1 VRAVETCSEIRF
13 AARRLL
19 QDRWSAAAAILVIAL
34 GTGLN
39 TAVFTIAYAVLVRSL
54 PYPDATRLAV
64 VDVSVPFARLDE
76 WRGQLST
83 FDRVAAYA
91 REGFTVLGLAEPRFE
106 PVAVVDDTFF
116 ETLGS
121 PALAG
126 RTFGNG
132 DSAAIAVLSERVAR
146 QISGSIE
153 TVLGRSIT
161 VGERRVV
168 VIGVMPDAF
177 AFPSDGTNVWIP
189 ARGVPAIAFDRSSDG
204 RRFRLFGRLKRGVT
218 LAQAG
223 QDLLRARQALE
234 PAFKVEARGTIHADS
249 LHNALV
255 GTARPILFIFAGAAA
270 IVLLI
275 ACANVATILIGRTV
289 ARQRE
294 LAVRSA
300 LGAGRLRL
308 SVTILAE
315 SILIALAGA
324 AIGTTLAVVAVRLV
338 TAWAAG
344 ILPRLGDV
352 RVDWSML
359 AFALVCA
366 ALSSVVAAAPA
377 LRTVKP
383 AIATRAGAGGTPSRV
398 RVRTVLAVSQ
408 ITLAVVL
415 LSAGALLTA
424 TIVRLLRADIG
435 VEPHGVIVTQWM
447 VTRATSFEAQGRQRW
462 MDDVLQRVRA
472 IPDAV
477 AAGAGSSLP
486 PDNVPI
492 VVTARLVSG
501 TRVTDTPELSLASV
515 TPGYL
520 EALGV
525 RLLHGRYFE
534 SADER
539 RSDLVTVLSESAA
552 RILIPDVN
560 PVGRQLP
567 IDLPA
572 GMRGR
577 GRATVL
583 GVVADVKYT
592 GLESSAGPAIYV
604 LWKEL
609 PAGQIYLA
617 LRTRDGG
624 LAAVSALRAVLRDAD
639 AAMPVMPI
647 RRLDDVVQR
656 SVADRRLR
664 AFLGGSAGL
673 LAVAIALVGVAGG
686 LGRMVSERRHEFA
699 IRAALGA
706 TPSRALRTVMIDGA
720 IITATGIAAG
730 MLSTLAMGSV
740 LQSLVVGISPHDPAT
755 LMLVAMS
762 VGGGSLLACYLP
774 ARRAAATN
782 PLDMLR
788 DD

>member
-1 VRAVETCSEIRF
+1 
-13 AARRLL
+13 
-19 QDRWSAAAAILVIAL
+19 
-34 GTGLN
+34 
-39 TAVFTIAYAVLVRSL
+39 
-54 PYPDATRLAV
+54 
-64 VDVSVPFARLDE
+64 
-76 WRGQLST
+76 LST

-126 RTFGNG
+126 RTFGDGDG
-132 DSAAIAVLSERVAR
+132 DSAATAVLSERVAR

-177 AFPSDGTNVWIP
+177 AFPSDGT
-189 ARGVPAIAFDRSSDG
+189 
-204 RRFRLFGRLKRGVT
+204 LVT
-218 LAQAG
+218 L
-223 QDLLRARQALE
+223 
-234 PAFKVEARGTIHADS
+234 
-249 LHNALV
+249 
-255 GTARPILFIFAGAAA
+255 
-270 IVLLI
+270 
-275 ACANVATILIGRTV
+275 
-289 ARQRE
+289 
-294 LAVRSA
+294 
-300 LGAGRLRL
+300 
-308 SVTILAE
+308 
-315 SILIALAGA
+315 
-324 AIGTTLAVVAVRLV
+324 
-338 TAWAAG
+338 
-344 ILPRLGDV
+344 
-352 RVDWSML
+352 
-359 AFALVCA
+359 
-366 ALSSVVAAAPA
+366 
-377 LRTVKP
+377 
-383 AIATRAGAGGTPSRV
+383 
-398 RVRTVLAVSQ
+398 
-408 ITLAVVL
+408 
-415 LSAGALLTA
+415 
-424 TIVRLLRADIG
+424 
-435 VEPHGVIVTQWM
+435 
-447 VTRATSFEAQGRQRW
+447 
-462 MDDVLQRVRA
+462 
-472 IPDAV
+472 
-477 AAGAGSSLP
+477 
-486 PDNVPI
+486 
-492 VVTARLVSG
+492 
-501 TRVTDTPELSLASV
+501 
-515 TPGYL
+515 
-520 EALGV
+520 
-525 RLLHGRYFE
+525 
-534 SADER
+534 
-539 RSDLVTVLSESAA
+539 LSESAA

-617 LRTRDGG
+617 LRTRDRG
-624 LAAVSALRAVLRDAD
+624 LAAVSALRAVLREAD

-664 AFLGGSAGL
+664 AFLGGSIGL

-755 LMLVAMS
+755 LTLVAMS